1 MAISG
6 MAAEPAH
13 TLIQITDVHIRA
25 ADEAAAEPVDTLVV
39 LGRALD
45 AVAQTG
51 VRPAAVLFTGDLT
64 EHGRPEE
71 YQRLRSLVDPAMAR
85 IGVPAVYLPGNHDDR
100 AAMLEHLLGAAAST
114 APLDQVVHLGAL
126 RVIAMDSTVPGRA
139 YGELSGE
146 QLAWLR
152 TELRTPAPDGTVLAL
167 HHPPLPTPV
176 PLSGAIE
183 LRNRDELAEVIA
195 GADVR
200 VVLAGHTHV
209 VSAGAL
215 AGIPVWTGGGIA
227 PTIDS
232 LEPDGALRGLSCPS
246 LSRIDLFDNSTLI
259 SSIPFD
265 AAEVAYVPSETMR
278 PRIAE
283 LQAQVPTG

>member
-1 MAISG
+1 
-6 MAAEPAH
+6 MAAEPAY

-25 ADEAAAEPVDTLVV
+25 ADEAAGEPVDTLVV
-39 LGRALD
+39 LSRALD
-45 AVAQTG
+45 AVMQTRVG
-51 VRPAAVLFTGDLT
+51 PAAVLFTGDLV

-71 YQRLRSLVDPAMAR
+71 YQRLRSLVEPAIAR
-85 IGVPAVYLPGNHDDR
+85 IGAPAVYLAGNHDER
-100 AAMLEHLLGAAAST
+100 AALREHLLGEPPSSR
-114 APLDQVVHLGAL
+114 PLDQVRQVGGL

-139 YGELSGE
+139 YGELSGD

-152 TELRTPAPDGTVLAL
+152 AELATPAPDGTILAL
-167 HHPPLPTPV
+167 HHPPLPTAV

-183 LRNRDELAEVIA
+183 LRNRDELAQVIA
-195 GADVR
+195 GTDVR

-209 VSAGAL
+209 VSAGVL
-215 AGIPVWTGGGIA
+215 AGVPVWTGGGIA

-246 LSRIDLFDNSTLI
+246 VSRIDLFDNSALI

-265 AAEVAYVPSETMR
+265 AGEVAYVPSETMR

-283 LQAQVPTG
+283 LQAQLPTG